1 MIFNA
6 LCNENKRHLSKTH
19 ITNIKIQGKNEITE
33 FSFVFKEDSSHSE
46 SRKQQVYLSVL
57 AQFYPM
63 STNITLEYTLKLTL
77 ECSSFKKK

>member
-33 FSFVFKEDSSHSE
+33 FSFVFKEDSSHF
-46 SRKQQVYLSVL
+46 RKQKATSLLVSSCPVL
-57 AQFYPM
+57 P
-63 STNITLEYTLKLTL
+63 NVN
-77 ECSSFKKK
+77 